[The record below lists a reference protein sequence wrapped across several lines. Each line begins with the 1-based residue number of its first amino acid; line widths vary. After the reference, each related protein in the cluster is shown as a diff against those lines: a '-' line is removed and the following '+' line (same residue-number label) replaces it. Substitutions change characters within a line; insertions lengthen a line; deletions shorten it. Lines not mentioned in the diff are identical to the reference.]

1 MLAINMEKTAAKL
14 KARRQELGYS
24 VSYASGVLRL
34 ATSYA
39 VYKWEYGIN
48 LPSIDNLINLAVLYQ
63 CQPMDLIVT
72 DKVDI

>member
-1 MLAINMEKTAAKL
+1 MLVINLEKTATKL

-24 VSYASGVLRL
+24 VSYVSRVMRL
-34 ATSYA
+34 ATGYA

-48 LPSIDNLINLAVLYQ
+48 LPTIDNLINLAVLYQ

-72 DKVDI
+72 DEIDI